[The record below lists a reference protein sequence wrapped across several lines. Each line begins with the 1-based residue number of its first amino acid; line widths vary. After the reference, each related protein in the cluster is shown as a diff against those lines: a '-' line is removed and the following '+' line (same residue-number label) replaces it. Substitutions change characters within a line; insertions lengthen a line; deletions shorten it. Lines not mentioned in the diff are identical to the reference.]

1 MSNPSDVALS
11 HLKKLLSRDPMLRDL
26 MAEAL
31 PTITRGPGFSPDVDV
46 FETDGAHLLH
56 VDLPGVDKAD
66 VRVRL
71 EGARLVVEGERRKVE
86 PEGAAARSLERGFG
100 TFRRE
105 FLLPPDV
112 DGEGVKASL
121 DDGVLTVSVPRAG
134 GGARD
139 IPIGD

>member
-31 PTITRGPGFSPDVDV
+31 PTITRGAGFSPDVDV
-46 FETDGAHLLH
+46 FEADGAHILH
-56 VDLPGVDKAD
+56 CDLPGVAKAD

-71 EGARLVVEGERRKVE
+71 EGARLVIEGERRRHE
-86 PEGAAARSLERGFG
+86 PEGSSARSLERGFG

-121 DDGVLTVSVPRAG
+121 DEGVLTVTVPRAG

-139 IPIGD
+139 IPIGS